1 MKKSLVMLFMVSLLI
16 LNTPMTQA
24 QGYERGYNAGY
35 DQAYDQA
42 YRDGYND
49 YERQSRDREVKSTLR
64 DAALGAGAGYFFS
77 GHGHKVGNSL
87 LGGGIG
93 AAFSLLK

>member
-1 MKKSLVMLFMVSLLI
+1 MKRFVVMLFLLSLLI
-16 LNTPMTQA
+16 FNMPATQA
-24 QGYERGYNAGY
+24 QAYDRGYNAGY
-35 DQAYDQA
+35 NQAYDQA
-42 YRDGYND
+42 YRDGYNH
-49 YERQSRDREVKSTLR
+49 YERQTRDRKAKSALR
-64 DAALGAGAGYFFS
+64 DAAIGAGAGYFFS

>member
-1 MKKSLVMLFMVSLLI
+1 MKKILVMSFLLSLLI
-16 LNTPMTQA
+16 LNMPVTQA
-24 QGYERGYNAGY
+24 QSYDSGYNAGY
-35 DQAYDQA
+35 NQAYE
-42 YRDGYND
+42 DGYRH
-49 YERQSRDREVKSTLR
+49 YENQARDRKVKSTLR
-64 DAALGAGAGYFFS
+64 DAAIGAGAGYFFS